1 MDAYEATKI
10 VFQRIQNLDPENAS
24 KIMGILLIQDH
35 DVEWKICYQIY
46 LPGKQ
51 MVVAESENA
60 LRKYAP
66 DSESGITVRDV
77 CCVVTVV
84 QREPEMPHS
93 PSARGSKWVG
103 FVGFG

>member
-66 DSESGITVRDV
+66 DGESEIQVRDV
-77 CCVVTVV
+77 CCAT
-84 QREPEMPHS
+84 
-93 PSARGSKWVG
+93 GSGDASFTLSYWKRIQSSYG
-103 FVGFG
+103 RIFS